1 MLVIRH
7 CANLA
12 VDHDMDFG
20 YFVSVYK
27 KQKIASMFPYQ
38 DGLSKKLGD

>member
-1 MLVIRH
+1 MIVIRH

-12 VDHDMDFG
+12 VDRDLDFG
-20 YFVSVYK
+20 YYVSVYK
-27 KQKIASMFPYQ
+27 KRKIASMFPCQ